1 MDEPRP
7 FDEISLPLMHNLVK
21 EAGGDPNS
29 FEGGLIIQ
37 MMQSCLKMISDEHTT
52 GQLKLINRAL
62 KEMRYAY
69 RIFNQ
74 YTESKRLSIF
84 GSARTPETHP
94 DYIKAREF
102 SAAMAERGWMCIT
115 GAANGIMKAGHE
127 GTNREASFGLSI
139 RLAFESSPNPFLE
152 GDPKLINFRYF
163 FTRKL
168 MFMSHSDAIAVFPG
182 GVGTMDE
189 LFEILTL
196 MQTGKSGLI
205 PVILLEGTGGEYW
218 KNWLHYFEENL
229 LKNGW
234 VSPED
239 LHLFHLSDSVEDAVA
254 VIECFYKRFH
264 SFRYVKDQLVI
275 RLKSALTHAQLKEV
289 NQKFAPLVKEREMIQ
304 CDALPEEDEFL
315 DLPRLVFTHT
325 KRDWGLVKRLID
337 QINSY

>member
-1 MDEPRP
+1 MDESHL
-7 FDEISLPLMHNLVK
+7 DEHTIPLMHDCVK

-29 FEGGLIIQ
+29 FEGGLIVQ
-37 MMQSCLKMISDEHTT
+37 MMQSCLKLISDEHTT
-52 GQLKLINRAL
+52 AQLKLINRAL

-74 YTESKRLSIF
+74 YPSSKRLSIF

-94 DYIKAREF
+94 DYIQAKKF
-102 SAAMAERGWMCIT
+102 SAAMEEKGWMCIT

-127 GTNREASFGLSI
+127 GSKRDASFGLSI
-139 RLAFESSPNPFLE
+139 RLAFESNPNPFLE

-189 LFEILTL
+189 LFEVLTL
-196 MQTGKSGLI
+196 MQTGKSGII
-205 PVILLEGTGGEYW
+205 PVVLLEGEGGTYW
-218 KNWLHYFEENL
+218 INWLKYFEENL

-239 LHLFHLSDSVEDAVA
+239 LHFFHVCNTAEEAVE
-254 VIECFYKRFH
+254 VIERFYKRFH
-264 SFRYVKDQLVI
+264 SFRYVKDQLVF
-275 RLKSALTHAQLKEV
+275 RLKSPLSHDQLKEV
-289 NQKFAPLVKEREMIQ
+289 NKKFAFLVKEREMIQ
-304 CDALPEEDEFL
+304 SDALPEEDDFL

-325 KRDWGLVKRLID
+325 RRDWGLVKALID
-337 QINSY
+337 QINLY